1 MFVYKHA
8 ETMEYVIAHIPAQCT
23 REKNEMTLFF
33 YDVVF
38 ENLMLKQFPNLFQY
52 QKRKI
57 FWNILMNLIFFSS
70 IIQEFILVYS
80 Y

>member
-1 MFVYKHA
+1 MLMA
-8 ETMEYVIAHIPAQCT
+8 
-23 REKNEMTLFF
+23 LFF
-33 YDVVF
+33 YAVVF
-38 ENLMLKQFPNLFQY
+38 ENLMLKQFRNLFQY

-57 FWNILMNLIFFSS
+57 FWNILMKLIFFSS